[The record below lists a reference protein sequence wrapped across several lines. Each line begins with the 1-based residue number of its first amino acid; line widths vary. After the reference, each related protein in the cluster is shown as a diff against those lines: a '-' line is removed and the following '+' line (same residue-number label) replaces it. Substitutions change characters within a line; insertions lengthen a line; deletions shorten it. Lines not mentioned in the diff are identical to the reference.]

1 MPLISVTLLPGYPPE
16 VEERL
21 AARLATA
28 ARSVVAAPPAGTT
41 VSIQHASTYHR
52 DGRVF
57 AGGAPARPVAS
68 DLVREYLRLMQERD
82 LVGAGALLA
91 PDFEMCFPG
100 GVVMHRFE
108 ELLEWASGR
117 YRSVA
122 KDYERFEE
130 CWSGEG
136 AVVFCSG
143 TLHGAWPDGREFSGI
158 RFIDRLEVVDGRI
171 RRQDVWNDLAE
182 ATTRDSTVR

>member
-21 AARLATA
+21 AARLAMA
-28 ARSVVAAPPAGTT
+28 ARSVVAASSAGTT
-41 VSIQHASTYHR
+41 VSIQHAGTYYR

-57 AGGAPARPVAS
+57 DGGAPARPVAS
-68 DLVREYLRLMQERD
+68 DIVRKYLELMQERD
-82 LVGAGALLA
+82 LAGAAALLA
-91 PDFEMCFPG
+91 PDFAMCFPG

-108 ELLEWASGR
+108 ELIEWASGR

-122 KDYERFEE
+122 KDYERFDE

-136 AVVFCSG
+136 AIVYCSG
-143 TLHGAWPDGREFSGI
+143 TLYGVWSDGREFSGI
-158 RFIDRLEVVDGRI
+158 RFIDRIEVVDGRI

-182 ATTRDSTVR
+182 ATASIAR